1 MIQFTKFLESD
12 KMNTDKKARAKEV
25 VRRMKEEYPEAV
37 CALNFSSPF
46 ELLIATILSAQC
58 TDARVNLVTAEL
70 FRAFKSPADFAGS
83 SLETI
88 EKAIFSTG
96 FYRQKAKSIKNC
108 CEILVDQFEGEVPSD
123 FDTLKELPGV
133 GRKTASVVVGN
144 AYGIPAIAVDTH
156 VKRLSNLLGLVES
169 SDPDK
174 IEAQLKELL
183 DPSDWVLFS
192 HQLATHGR
200 NICFARKPECEKCML
215 RDICP
220 AAKVQY

>member
-1 MIQFTKFLESD
+1 
-12 KMNTDKKARAKEV
+12 MNMDKKARAKEV

-70 FRAFKSPADFAGS
+70 FRDFKSPADFAGS

-108 CEILVDQFEGEVPSD
+108 CEILVDQFDGEVPSD

-220 AAKVQY
+220 AAKV

>member
-1 MIQFTKFLESD
+1 
-12 KMNTDKKARAKEV
+12 MNMDKKARAKEV

-70 FRAFKSPADFAGS
+70 FRDFKSPADFAGS

-108 CEILVDQFEGEVPSD
+108 CEILVDQFDGEVPSD

-200 NICFARKPECEKCML
+200 NICFARKPECEKCVL

>member
-1 MIQFTKFLESD
+1 
-12 KMNTDKKARAKEV
+12 MNTDKKARAKEV

-70 FRAFKSPADFAGS
+70 FRDFKSPADFAGS

-108 CEILVDQFEGEVPSD
+108 CEILVDQFDGEVPSD

>member
-1 MIQFTKFLESD
+1 
-12 KMNTDKKARAKEV
+12 MNTDKKARANEV
-25 VRRMKEEYPEAV
+25 VRRMKDEYPEAV

-70 FRAFKSPADFAGS
+70 FRDFKSPADFAGS

-108 CEILVDQFEGEVPSD
+108 CEILVDQFDGEVPSD

>member
-1 MIQFTKFLESD
+1 MLKD
-12 KMNTDKKARAKEV
+12 KSVLAKDV
-25 VRRMKEEYPEAV
+25 VKRMKEVYPEAV
-37 CALNFSSPF
+37 CALNFDSPF
-46 ELLIATILSAQC
+46 QLLTATILSAQC
-58 TDARVNLVTAEL
+58 TDARVNLVTADL
-70 FRAFKSPADFAGS
+70 FKVFKSPADFVSAP
-83 SLETI
+83 LETI

-108 CEILVDQFEGEVPSD
+108 CEILVNQFGGEVPSD

-200 NICFARKPECEKCML
+200 NVCFARKPECGRCIL
-215 RDICP
+215 NDICP
-220 AAKVQY
+220 AGLEALNG

>member
-1 MIQFTKFLESD
+1 
-12 KMNTDKKARAKEV
+12 MNTDKKARAKEV

>member
-1 MIQFTKFLESD
+1 M
-12 KMNTDKKARAKEV
+12 DKKARAKEV

-70 FRAFKSPADFAGS
+70 FRDFKSPADFAGS

-108 CEILVDQFEGEVPSD
+108 CEILVDQFDGEVPSD

-200 NICFARKPECEKCML
+200 NICFARKPECEKCVL

>member
-1 MIQFTKFLESD
+1 
-12 KMNTDKKARAKEV
+12 MNTDKKARANEV
-25 VRRMKEEYPEAV
+25 VRRMKDEYPEAV

-108 CEILVDQFEGEVPSD
+108 CEILVDQFDGEVPSD

-200 NICFARKPECEKCML
+200 NICFARKPECGRCIL
-215 RDICP
+215 NDICP
-220 AAKVQY
+220 AGLEALNG

>member
-1 MIQFTKFLESD
+1 
-12 KMNTDKKARAKEV
+12 MNTDKKARANEV
-25 VRRMKEEYPEAV
+25 VRRMKQAYPEAV

-70 FRAFKSPADFAGS
+70 FRDFKSPADFAGS

-108 CEILVDQFEGEVPSD
+108 CEILVDQFDGEVPSD

-220 AAKVQY
+220 AAKV

>member
-1 MIQFTKFLESD
+1 
-12 KMNTDKKARAKEV
+12 MNTDKKARANEV
-25 VRRMKEEYPEAV
+25 VRRMNDEYPEAV

-70 FRAFKSPADFAGS
+70 FRDFKSPADFAGS

-108 CEILVDQFEGEVPSD
+108 CEILVDQFDGEVPSD

-200 NICFARKPECEKCML
+200 NICFARKPECEKCVL